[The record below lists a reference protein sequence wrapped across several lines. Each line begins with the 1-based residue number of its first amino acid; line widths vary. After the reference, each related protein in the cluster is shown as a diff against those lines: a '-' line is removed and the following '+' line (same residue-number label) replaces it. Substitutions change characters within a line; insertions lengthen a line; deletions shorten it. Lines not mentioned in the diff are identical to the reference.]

1 MTAVFPLSGSGKRQE
16 GTLGREGSV
25 VKADFVMFGL
35 DHLAALLAVALGSA
49 IAFRAGQA
57 RWAGIANAVAGV
69 LFSGLAIGLWIMRL
83 NDGFQAG
90 TDLPLF
96 LCDVAFLLCVA
107 CFFRPHPLPLTLVA
121 YWGLAGTLQAM
132 ITPDLPYAFPSK
144 EYFLF
149 FVGHGVIVI
158 AVFFL
163 VGKTRSANL
172 LGWRGIRTAFLGLLV
187 YTAVVGT
194 IDAAGG
200 WNYGYLYAK
209 PGRASILD
217 SLGPWPY
224 YVVGALVLS
233 LPFFLMVAGL
243 LRLLWKLF
251 PGVDQAR

>member
-1 MTAVFPLSGSGKRQE
+1 MKTG
-16 GTLGREGSV
+16 
-25 VKADFVMFGL
+25 FVRFGP
-35 DHLAALLAVALGSA
+35 DHLAALLVVALGSA
-49 IAFRAGQA
+49 ISFRAGQA
-57 RWAGIANAVAGV
+57 RWAGIASGIGGV
-69 LFSGLAIGLWIMRL
+69 LFCALAIGLWIMRL
-83 NDGFQAG
+83 SDGFQAN

-172 LGWRGIRTAFLGLLV
+172 LGWHGIRTAFLGLLV
-187 YTAVVGT
+187 YSVVVGAL
-194 IDAAGG
+194 DAAGG
-200 WNYGYLYAK
+200 WNYGYLCVK

-224 YVVGALVLS
+224 YVVGALALS
-233 LPFFLMVAGL
+233 LPFFCMVAGL
-243 LRLLWKLF
+243 LQLLWKLF
-251 PGVDQAR
+251 PGVDRAR